1 MSCILNIEGE
11 KLKKHSLQKGH
22 SLKQRVSY
30 TLTVRLSSIQHA
42 GEARQGNK
50 LGN

>member
-1 MSCILNIEGE
+1 MSRELNIDGE
-11 KLKKHSLQKGH
+11 NKKHSLQKVH
-22 SLKQRVSY
+22 SLEQRVGY